1 MPSSETG
8 HTFQHFAVIGPGAT
22 GLVLA
27 VRIAHVAGGPSVTL
41 IDHDAERAR
50 RLSAK
55 PIRLSS
61 PSEDLEAKIPV
72 RLAPGAP
79 ADLVILA
86 TKAHQARGAAEGAA
100 GWIGDAPLLTI
111 QNGLGVAAE
120 VAQALPHAT
129 VIAGVTYQAA
139 NLTGEGKVQHVA
151 CGETY
156 LGYEGCG
163 PDATVRKAVD
173 LLNEAGLPATA
184 EADMTPVVWGK
195 LLVNAAI
202 NPVAALAAVRNGE
215 VAAKPA
221 LRAMA
226 EAVAEEGQATANA
239 AGVALPYESAAK
251 AAIDTARETAEN
263 RCSMLQD
270 LEAGRMTEID
280 YLNGAIIH
288 VADQHDVPVPA
299 NRTVTALVRRVSA
312 AAQER
317 TL

>member
-1 MPSSETG
+1 LPEERPG
-8 HTFQHFAVIGPGAT
+8 HFTHVAVIGPGAI

-27 VRIAHVAGGPSVTL
+27 VRIARVAGGPSVTL

-50 RLSAK
+50 RLSAE

-61 PSEDLEAKIPV
+61 PSGDLEVRIPV
-72 RLAPGAP
+72 RPAPAAP

-86 TKAHQARGAAEGAA
+86 TKAHQARGAASSAA
-100 GWIGDAPLLTI
+100 GWIGDAPLLTV
-111 QNGLGVAAE
+111 QNGMGVAAE
-120 VAQALPHAT
+120 VAQALPHTT
-129 VIAGVTYQAA
+129 VITGVTYQAA
-139 NLTGEGKVQHVA
+139 NLTGEGEVRHVA
-151 CGETY
+151 SGETY
-156 LGYEGCG
+156 LGYEGRG

-215 VAAKPA
+215 VAARPT
-221 LRAMA
+221 LWAMA
-226 EAVAEEGQATANA
+226 EAVAEEGQAVANA

-270 LEAGRMTEID
+270 LEARRPTEID
-280 YLNGAIIH
+280 YLNGAIVR
-288 VADQHDVPVPA
+288 VADQCGVPVPA
-299 NRTVTALVRRVSA
+299 NRAVTALVRQVSA
-312 AAQER
+312 VHQVSPS
-317 TL
+317 